1 MGFKPPHCVPGLK
14 RVATVKEEKPC
25 ECITQRKQ
33 TMTASE
39 TWSEPYL
46 EGGPHHSLC
55 TSLDHE
61 LTQRVYFARLGLT
74 LCPL

>member
-1 MGFKPPHCVPGLK
+1 MGFKPPHFIPDLK

-25 ECITQRKQ
+25 ECITQRKR

-46 EGGPHHSLC
+46 EGGAPPFSVRE
-55 TSLDHE
+55 S
-61 LTQRVYFARLGLT
+61 
-74 LCPL
+74 